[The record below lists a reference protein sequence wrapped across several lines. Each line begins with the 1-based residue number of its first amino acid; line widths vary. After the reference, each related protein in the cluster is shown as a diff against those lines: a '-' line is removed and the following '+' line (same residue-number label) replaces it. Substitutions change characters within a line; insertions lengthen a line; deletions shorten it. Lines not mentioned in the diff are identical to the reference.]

1 MRIYDNGIYRDATPQ
16 EIADMTRIDPIAE
29 IDSLKSQLSA
39 TDYKAIKFAEGLIP
53 IADYE
58 PIKAERQAL
67 RDRINELEEQL
78 LSNS

>member
-1 MRIYDNGIYRDATPQ
+1 MKYNITSDMPSNIQRVMN
-16 EIADMTRIDPIAE
+16 EINALEEA
-29 IDSLKSQLSA
+29 LYA

-53 IADYE
+53 ISDYE

-78 LSNS
+78 N